1 MMVELPFAD
10 RADAGTLL
18 AKELMRYK
26 KQKNTAVLALVRG
39 GIPVGRAL
47 ADTLELPLYPYI
59 VRKLGHPEDREFAMG
74 ALAEGGATFL
84 DDAAMRMCGIEWE
97 DMQPIIDE
105 ETKELKRRKE
115 AYLTEARPPLAGH
128 TVILTDDGA
137 ATGATLFAGIE
148 DLRDAKVS
156 KIIVALP
163 VCPPDTA
170 MKLNELTDTAII
182 LASPTPFHA
191 VGIWYQSFT
200 QVDDREVLQLLS
212 K

>member
-1 MMVELPFAD
+1 MVELPFAD
-10 RADAGTLL
+10 RAGAGMLL
-18 AKELMRYK
+18 AKELMRHK
-26 KQKNTAVLALVRG
+26 KQKDTAVLALVRG

-59 VRKLGHPEDREFAMG
+59 ARKLGHPEDREFAMG

-84 DDAAMRMCGIEWE
+84 DDSAMRMCGIEWE

-115 AYLTEARPPLAGH
+115 AYLTEARPPLDGK
-128 TVILTDDGA
+128 TIILTDDGA
-137 ATGATLFAGIE
+137 ATGATLFASIE
-148 DLRDAKVS
+148 DLRDTHVS

-163 VCPPDTA
+163 ICPPDTA
-170 MKLNELTDTAII
+170 MQLGELADETII

-191 VGIWYQSFT
+191 VGIWYKSFP